1 MDFEA
6 FLRSVDA
13 AVAQLPQRIAIVD
26 GPDQKGQT
34 VTRGFYLMP
43 TLEFS
48 ADTLSDYPYDGL
60 RRRFVELAAKHQ
72 ATLHILQDG
81 GFRFEKRE

>member
-6 FLRSVDA
+6 FIRSVDA
-13 AVAQLPQRIAIVD
+13 AVGLLPQRIEIAD
-26 GPDQKGQT
+26 GPDQNGQT
-34 VTRGFYLMP
+34 VVRGYYLLP
-43 TLEFS
+43 TLQFT
-48 ADTLSDYPYDGL
+48 ADALADYPYDGL
-60 RRRFVELAAKHQ
+60 RRRFVELATKHQ